1 MKMLEK
7 LHAMRAHGGAVQTH
21 GLDDETVL
29 RFAQQDKRLGAAVDA
44 AYTDFLALLEE
55 MPELMALPENEL
67 VARVQDG
74 FVNFYPVDAI
84 NPYVALAGSGP
95 WIVSSRGAILF
106 ECGGYGMLGMGHAPE
121 SALKAMN
128 KPHIMANVMTPS
140 FSQKRLVDALR
151 KEIGQSRDAC
161 PFDRFFCLNSGSEAV
176 TLAARIADINTR
188 IMTDPGGKH
197 DSKSVNILS
206 LKGSFHGRTDRPAR
220 FSDSTRSAC
229 CKYLASFRDYDNLL
243 TVEPNNISQ
252 LEQVFD
258 YADKHQLFIEAFFME
273 PVMGEGNPGQAIT
286 PEFYTRARELTRDHG
301 SLLLIDSIQAGLR
314 AHGVLSICDYPGFEN
329 LEAPDMETYSKAMNG
344 GQYPLSVLA
353 LNKAT
358 SELYRAGVYGNTMT
372 TNPRALDIALAVLN
386 SITPEL
392 RQNIRDRGRELLDK
406 LTALQNELDGCITKV
421 QGTGLLTSAE
431 LDPDHFKN
439 YGANSTEEYMRKHGI
454 NVIHGGINAL
464 RFTPPFDITSE
475 GVDLIVQVTRDAI
488 VNGPVKVAKA
498 TSEAA

>member
-1 MKMLEK
+1 
-7 LHAMRAHGGAVQTH
+7 
-21 GLDDETVL
+21 
-29 RFAQQDKRLGAAVDA
+29 
-44 AYTDFLALLEE
+44 
-55 MPELMALPENEL
+55 
-67 VARVQDG
+67 
-74 FVNFYPVDAI
+74 
-84 NPYVALAGSGP
+84 
-95 WIVSSRGAILF
+95 
-106 ECGGYGMLGMGHAPE
+106 
-121 SALKAMN
+121 
-128 KPHIMANVMTPS
+128 
-140 FSQKRLVDALR
+140 
-151 KEIGQSRDAC
+151 
-161 PFDRFFCLNSGSEAV
+161 
-176 TLAARIADINTR
+176 
-188 IMTDPGGKH
+188 
-197 DSKSVNILS
+197 
-206 LKGSFHGRTDRPAR
+206 
-220 FSDSTRSAC
+220 
-229 CKYLASFRDYDNLL
+229 
-243 TVEPNNISQ
+243 
-252 LEQVFD
+252 
-258 YADKHQLFIEAFFME
+258 
-273 PVMGEGNPGQAIT
+273 
-286 PEFYTRARELTRDHG
+286 
-301 SLLLIDSIQAGLR
+301 
-314 AHGVLSICDYPGFEN
+314 
-329 LEAPDMETYSKAMNG
+329 METYSKAMNG

-488 VNGPVKVAKA
+488 INGPVKVAKA